1 MELDTRSLIVASLLS
16 AWLMGGIAVG
26 FATLRGPT
34 RIVGAWGAAILT
46 LAAGLTGIALRGAI
60 PGWASIAVANTLV
73 LTGWVLALRSL
84 RLFVGSTPRDLL
96 GWSLVGLMFLFL
108 LYYSEVRPNAYVRVI
123 AMATAMATMSAIG
136 AWLLH
141 RHAPAECRLSCRF
154 AEIVFW
160 GMAAVNLA
168 RVVVAAAHPPPDLLA
183 QAPFNAGVFLFYTAF
198 IIVATL
204 AVIAMEIEALQSAL
218 FRAAR
223 FDALTGLH
231 NRGTFLDEFA
241 REEARAA
248 RGGPA
253 FSLAIFDLDHFKQV
267 NDHYGHPVGDQ
278 VLKSFADVLR
288 DTVRPYDIVG
298 RYGGEEFA
306 LLMPQTGKETAARV
320 AERVRHELAT
330 RGVAAGATRIE
341 VTASAGV
348 ASYGVDGA
356 DWDSLLSAADNALY
370 EAKRAGRDRVVTAAG
385 PQSPR

>member
-34 RIVGAWGAAILT
+34 RIVGAWGGAILT
-46 LAAGLTGIALRGAI
+46 LAAGLTGIALRGTI

-73 LTGWVLALRSL
+73 LCGWVLALRSL
-84 RLFVGSTPRDLL
+84 RLFVGSVPRDRL

-123 AMATAMATMSAIG
+123 AMAAAMGTMSAIG

-141 RHAPAECRLSCRF
+141 RQSPAECRLSCRF

-183 QAPFNAGVFLFYTAF
+183 PAPFNAGVFLFYTAF

-204 AVIAMEIEALQSAL
+204 AVIAMEIESLQAALL
-218 FRAAR
+218 RAAR

-231 NRGTFLDEFA
+231 NRGIFLEEFG

-267 NDHYGHPVGDQ
+267 NDRYGHPVGDQ

-288 DTVRPYDIVG
+288 ATVRPYDIVG

-320 AERVRHELAT
+320 AERVRHELVA
-330 RGVAAGATRIE
+330 RGVTAGGRRIE
-341 VTASAGV
+341 VTVSAGV

-356 DWDSLLSAADNALY
+356 DWDALLSAADNALY
-370 EAKRAGRDRVVTAAG
+370 EAKNAGRNRVVVAG
-385 PQSPR
+385 QSPR